1 MWSWIQWLVWTWWV
15 RGAVAPPVAR
25 EPELEP
31 AEAEEAAAPP
41 PMTGEPELAEAP
53 QPAPVPSAAA
63 QVPVERAVRVYLQ
76 KHRLGIQMTGLEGVD
91 ASGLQKPPQ
100 ELWFM
105 NSAN

>member
-1 MWSWIQWLVWTWWV
+1 MWSWFRWLVWTWWV
-15 RGAVAPPVAR
+15 RALVRAR
-25 EPELEP
+25 EAPCGASACGEAPAVQAAPASGPEQEP
-31 AEAEEAAAPP
+31 AEASEPEPAAPV
-41 PMTGEPELAEAP
+41 G
-53 QPAPVPSAAA
+53 A

-91 ASGLQKPPQ
+91 ASGLQRPPQ